1 MIYWLYL
8 VGAIVFE
15 VIATMALKYSSVN
28 NSSIYSVI
36 TAIGYVISFTLLYY
50 AIKKIDIGTAY
61 AIWAGIGTALIA
73 IVGAILFK
81 ENMTLLK
88 ALCILLIITGAVGLK
103 YLSSSTVV

>member
-28 NSSIYSVI
+28 NSPIYSVI